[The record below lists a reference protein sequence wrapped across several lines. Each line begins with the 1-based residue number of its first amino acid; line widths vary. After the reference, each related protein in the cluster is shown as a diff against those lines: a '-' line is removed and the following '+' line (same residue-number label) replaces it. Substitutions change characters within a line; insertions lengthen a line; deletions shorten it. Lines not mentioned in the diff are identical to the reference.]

1 MPFSDTTLII
11 PTFNEGKNIEQL
23 LAAIR
28 QQYPSMNIIV
38 SDDGSTDG
46 TREIATNTPG
56 CTLLD
61 RSGEPVHGLTVS
73 VLDAIR
79 LARTEFCVV
88 MDGDGQHP
96 YEKVGEMVEKLRG
109 GADVVVGSRESIPN
123 WRLERRIISMGA
135 TFLGRLAL
143 FVRGA
148 PQCSDVMSGFFGVK
162 RDLMSGYIE
171 SDYDAFV
178 LEGYKVLFDLL
189 KLLPSETVMDTVG
202 YDFGERG
209 GGESKI
215 GWKHIR
221 LYFWS
226 LFG

>member
-1 MPFSDTTLII
+1 MSFYDTALII
-11 PTFNEGKNIEQL
+11 PTFNEGKNIQQL
-23 LAAIR
+23 LMHLM
-28 QQYPSMNIIV
+28 QQYPSVNIIV

-46 TREIATNTPG
+46 TREIINNISG
-56 CTLLD
+56 CILLD
-61 RSGEPVHGLTVS
+61 RGDEPVHGLTVS
-73 VLDAIR
+73 VLDAVK
-79 LARTEFCVV
+79 LAQTDYCVV

-96 YEKVGEMVEKLRG
+96 PEKVGEIIEKLRG
-109 GADVVVGSRESIPN
+109 GADVVVGSRDKIPN
-123 WRLERRIISMGA
+123 WRLDRRIMSMGA

-148 PQCSDVMSGFFGVK
+148 PRCSDVMSGFFGVK
-162 RDLMSGYIE
+162 RELMAGYIE

-189 KLLPSETVMDTVG
+189 KLLPGNTVIDTVG

-226 LFG
+226 LFK